1 MVDDGLTSEIQSVQQ
16 IIGDLALDAL
26 GMRPSLRAE
35 RELKSIATTFPLLIW
50 EFKKH
55 IKDAVYFFYD
65 RFEPENGNH
74 MNPNAFPES
83 CRESDESDCQSQA
96 RKSIVE
102 DVSWQFGQSI
112 MSHGRS
118 LTHEDTRNVEDMFFY
133 IFYRHLGIRRRERSP
148 SRPRLKLQGNSL
160 ENKLQ
165 RDQEEREGRV
175 LNGLKQRLAM
185 RTKLGNLSEQSI
197 EIIRK
202 VMIPDETVGISEPAA
217 TSVSDQQL
225 LDELP
230 AVNDFSELPLEWV
243 RQARNTPTVT
253 EIPYLHV
260 PELQRIHC
268 DVVLDNI
275 LSRTIDFHSKR
286 YGDFLHQQSMMGIKK
301 LLWESLT
308 MPVERACKN
317 GKFNLAR

>member
-1 MVDDGLTSEIQSVQQ
+1 MQQ
-16 IIGDLALDAL
+16 IIGNLAIDAL

-35 RELKSIATTFPLLIW
+35 RELKSLAKTFPLLIW
-50 EFKKH
+50 EFKTY

-83 CRESDESDCQSQA
+83 CRESDESDCQS
-96 RKSIVE
+96 RTRNSIVE
-102 DVSWQFGQSI
+102 DVSWQFEQII
-112 MSHGRS
+112 MFHGRS
-118 LTHEDTRNVEDMFFY
+118 ITHEDTRKVEDMFFY
-133 IFYRHLGIRRRERSP
+133 IFYRHLGVRRRDRSP
-148 SRPRLKLQGNSL
+148 DRPRLKLQGKLL

-165 RDQEEREGRV
+165 RDQEEREVRV

-185 RTKLGNLSEQSI
+185 RAKSGDLSEQSI

-202 VMIPDETVGISEPAA
+202 VMVPDETVGI
-217 TSVSDQQL
+217 SDQQL

-230 AVNDFSELPLEWV
+230 AVNDFRELPLEWV
-243 RQARNTPTVT
+243 RQARNTPLIT
-253 EIPYLHV
+253 EIPYLV
-260 PELQRIHC
+260 PELQRIDC

-275 LSRTIDFHSKR
+275 LSRTIDLHSKR
-286 YGDFLHQQSMMGIKK
+286 YGDFLRQQSVMGIKR

-308 MPVERACKN
+308 MPLERACKD
-317 GKFNLAR
+317 GKFDLAR

>member
-1 MVDDGLTSEIQSVQQ
+1 MVDNVLTSEFQNMQQ
-16 IIGDLALDAL
+16 IIGNLALDAL

-35 RELKSIATTFPLLIW
+35 RELKSLARAFPLLIW
-50 EFKKH
+50 EFKTH

-65 RFEPENGNH
+65 RFEPQNGTH

-83 CRESDESDCQSQA
+83 CREFDESDCQSRT

-102 DVSWQFGQSI
+102 DVSWQFGQII

-118 LTHEDTRNVEDMFFY
+118 ITHEDTRKIEDMFFY
-133 IFYRHLGIRRRERSP
+133 IFYRHLGARRRDRSRN
-148 SRPRLKLQGNSL
+148 RPRLKLQGILL

-165 RDQEEREGRV
+165 RDQKEREVRV

-185 RTKLGNLSEQSI
+185 RTKSGDLSEQSI

-202 VMIPDETVGISEPAA
+202 VMVPDETVGISKPVA
-217 TSVSDQQL
+217 SVTDQQL

-243 RQARNTPTVT
+243 RQARSTPTVT
-253 EIPYLHV
+253 EIPYLV
-260 PELQRIHC
+260 PELQRIDC
-268 DVVLDNI
+268 DVVLDNL
-275 LSRTIDFHSKR
+275 LSRTIDLHSKR
-286 YGDFLHQQSMMGIKK
+286 YGDFLHQQSVMGIKR

-308 MPVERACKN
+308 MPVERACKD
-317 GKFNLAR
+317 GTFNLAR